1 MPHAARITQRI
12 RSLHRQPERA
22 LGSAVGELVEEIQQ
36 LQGRGALSQEQATQL
51 IYDVRNER
59 GRIMR

>member
-1 MPHAARITQRI
+1 MPHTARITQRI
-12 RSLHRQPERA
+12 RSLHRQPVRA
-22 LGSAVGELVEEIQQ
+22 LGNAVGELVDEIQQ
-36 LQGRGALSQEQATQL
+36 LRGQGALSQEQATQL